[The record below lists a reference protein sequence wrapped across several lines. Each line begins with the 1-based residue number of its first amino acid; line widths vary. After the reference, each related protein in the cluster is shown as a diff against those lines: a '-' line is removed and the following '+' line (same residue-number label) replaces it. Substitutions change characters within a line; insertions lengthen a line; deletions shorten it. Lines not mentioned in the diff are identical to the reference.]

1 MSVAVVHVDYS
12 IPVLWVQY
20 IAVYKKELEAPSSS
34 NKKMQLEGAVQNW
47 EGRMKRNRKELE
59 KIERALYREKE
70 ALQGLSPGKCT
81 PVCLPLK

>member
-47 EGRMKRNRKELE
+47 EGRMKRNRKE
-59 KIERALYREKE
+59 KIERALYREKKPSKDSS
-70 ALQGLSPGKCT
+70 LLVQVSVHLFTCH
-81 PVCLPLK
+81 